1 MMAEQWLLQ
10 NDVLQ
15 VLVDADTLAVGV
27 IHKGSGLRWQFTTH
41 PAGEVRIDHGG
52 SEAIINWSDART
64 RTPRRYTTA
73 REQRMTI
80 LTEGLPGGV
89 AAGITF
95 ALPCDEP
102 ALRIEVEPYPTS
114 STSEIA
120 EVWYPGPLELVD
132 DQPIYTVWPNMA
144 GTLIPARYNRD
155 IGIRPDPQDASR
167 NAAHTN
173 HMALGRTLYEPW
185 WGVVGAK
192 GAYIAIAETPFDFA
206 LDLQHTS
213 GGPTRT
219 SPTWVSSLGRLA
231 YPRMIRYQFLPE
243 ADHTALAK
251 TYRAYTQHAGRWI
264 SLQDKFERNPVAK
277 RLVGSL
283 IFPVTVNYRTQQ
295 DRSAAM
301 HLETFEALAEH
312 LKQLPALG
320 VEKAYFHVDGWGFH
334 GYDSHHPDVLP
345 PCLEAGGWEGLVRFS
360 RAAQKCGYL
369 FGLHDQYRDYY
380 LDSLAFQEKR
390 TIKSQNG
397 SWPHYSA
404 WAGGPQSIICAKE
417 SMQYVRRTFT
427 ELLARGVVLTGSYL
441 DVFAVVDMDE
451 CFAPNHPMTREDC
464 FIWRAKMLDYVRE
477 LGIAISSE
485 EPVDHFMPHL
495 DFCHWADFPRF
506 EFMRGEALGI
516 PAPLHNLVYH
526 DSLLLPAVWD
536 YGYDPALRSEFF
548 LEGLAQVEI
557 PYARPEWGTREEFTD
572 AQFMARLHQ
581 AWGTHELLAHRLL
594 DTDGHI
600 QEYIYPEGSVA
611 IDLEHKSYRILGGPC
626 ATDGWVSSPIGG

>member
-1 MMAEQWLLQ
+1 MAEQWLLQ

-41 PAGEVRIDHGG
+41 PAGEARIDHGS
-52 SEAIINWSDART
+52 SESIINWSDART
-64 RTPRRYTTA
+64 RTLRRYTTA

-80 LTEGLPGGV
+80 LIEGLPGGV

-95 ALPCDEP
+95 ALPCEEP
-102 ALRIEVEPYPTS
+102 LLRIEVEPYPTS
-114 STSEIA
+114 STSEIT

-206 LDLQHTS
+206 LDLQHAS

-219 SPTWVSSLGRLA
+219 SPTWVPSLGRLA
-231 YPRMIRYQFLPE
+231 YPRMIRYQFLPG

-251 TYRAYTQHAGRWI
+251 TYRAYAQRVGRWI
-264 SLQDKFERNPVAK
+264 SLQDKFDRNPVAE
-277 RLVGSL
+277 RLVGSF
-283 IFPVTVNYRTQQ
+283 IFPVTVNYRNQQ
-295 DRSAAM
+295 DKSAAM
-301 HLETFEALAEH
+301 HLETFDALIEH

-345 PCLEAGGWEGLVRFS
+345 PCLEAGGWEGLTRFS
-360 RAAQKCGYL
+360 KAAQECGYL

-380 LDSLAFQEKR
+380 LDSPAFQEKR
-390 TIKSQNG
+390 TIKAQNG
-397 SWPHYSA
+397 GWPQYSA
-404 WAGGPQSIICAKE
+404 WAGGPQSVICAKE
-417 SMQYVRRTFT
+417 GMQYVRRTFT

-516 PAPLHNLVYH
+516 PAPLHNLIYH

-548 LEGLAQVEI
+548 LQGLAQVEI
-557 PYARPEWGTREEFTD
+557 PYARPEWGKREEFTN

-594 DTDGHI
+594 DADGRI

-611 IDLEHKSYRILGGPC
+611 IDLQHMSYRIQGGSC
-626 ATDGWVSSPIGG
+626 ATDGWVNSPIGA